1 MATGLGRLLRA
12 WRDAVAGTAAIEF
25 AICVPI
31 IFILLV
37 GVVEVGFS
45 MYQSMQVFNSAEAGA
60 VYAAKYGW
68 NANGIA
74 AAVTNATGTPGISAS
89 PAPEKFCGC
98 PAASGVAAATC
109 SVNCAN
115 GNTPGEYVR
124 ISAVLLRQSIIPYA
138 GFSLPTSLTA
148 QSIVRLK

>member
-1 MATGLGRLLRA
+1 MGVGKRFSA
-12 WRDAVAGTAAIEF
+12 WRNGVAGTAAIEF

-45 MYQSMQVFNSAEAGA
+45 MYQSMQVFNSVEAGA

-68 NANGIA
+68 DANGIA
-74 AAVTNATGTPGISAS
+74 AAVTNATGTPGISAT
-89 PAPEKFCGC
+89 PAPEKYCGC
-98 PAASGVAAATC
+98 PTAGGVAATAC
-109 SVNCAN
+109 NVACVNA
-115 GNTPGEYVR
+115 NTPGEYVK
-124 ISAVLLRQSIIPYA
+124 ISAAMLRQSIIPYA
-138 GFSLPTSLTA
+138 DFSLPTSLTA